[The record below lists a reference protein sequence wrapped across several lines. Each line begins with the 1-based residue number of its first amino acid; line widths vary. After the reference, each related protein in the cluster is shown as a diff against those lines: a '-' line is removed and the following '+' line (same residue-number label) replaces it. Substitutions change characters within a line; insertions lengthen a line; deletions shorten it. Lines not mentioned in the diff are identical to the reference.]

1 MARLVAMYKTPKD
14 AGGFDAYYFN
24 THVPIAKK
32 IPGLRKYE
40 VSKGPVVTPTG
51 PSGVHLVATLHFDDL
66 AAIQKAFMS
75 PEGLAAV
82 TDVQKFATGGVDMLL
97 FDDAEI

>member
-40 VSKGPVVTPTG
+40 VSKGPVLTPAG
-51 PSGVHLVATLHFDDL
+51 PSGVHLVAMLHFDDL

-82 TDVQKFATGGVDMLL
+82 ADVQKFATGGVDMLL
-97 FDDAEI
+97 FDDVET

>member
-1 MARLVAMYKTPKD
+1 MARLVVTYKTPKD

-40 VSKGPVVTPTG
+40 ISKGPVRTPTG
-51 PSGVHLVATLHFDDL
+51 HRGCTWSRRCISTTSRPSRAP
-66 AAIQKAFMS
+66 S
-75 PEGLAAV
+75 
-82 TDVQKFATGGVDMLL
+82 
-97 FDDAEI
+97 

>member
-40 VSKGPVVTPTG
+40 VSKGPVMTPAHPACTWSRCCISTTSR
-51 PSGVHLVATLHFDDL
+51 PSRRP
-66 AAIQKAFMS
+66 S
-75 PEGLAAV
+75 
-82 TDVQKFATGGVDMLL
+82 
-97 FDDAEI
+97 